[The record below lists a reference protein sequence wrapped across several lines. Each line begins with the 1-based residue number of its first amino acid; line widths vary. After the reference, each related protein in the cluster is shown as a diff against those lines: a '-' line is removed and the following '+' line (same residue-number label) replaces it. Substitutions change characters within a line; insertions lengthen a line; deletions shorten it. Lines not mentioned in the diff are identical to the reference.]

1 MPRNFN
7 LVFLIQINKSIP
19 FPLLVSA
26 SSLYVTARCVSIF
39 LCVCMC
45 VQAHACIPLAPVSY
59 LCLHPPC
66 MRVCVCVRTT
76 SHPIRVHPP
85 GAHIPP
91 LSASHSRGHLLTC
104 ASLCH
109 VPPHHIHLPLMWAPS
124 TSVHSLPNT
133 CTPPACTPPP
143 STPVPPYVCTSPL
156 QPGHPPART
165 PGTRASSS
173 CVPHVPPPRRGHPRP
188 GSPRPSPRAARQRQR
203 GGLGRG
209 RGRGALSPHRP
220 PTPPPPSPR
229 CPH

>member
-26 SSLYVTARCVSIF
+26 SSLYVTAQCVSIF
-39 LCVCMC
+39 LCVCVC
-45 VQAHACIPLAPVSY
+45 VCKRMHASLWHLYLICACILLA
-59 LCLHPPC
+59 C
-66 MRVCVCVRTT
+66 VCVCVRTT